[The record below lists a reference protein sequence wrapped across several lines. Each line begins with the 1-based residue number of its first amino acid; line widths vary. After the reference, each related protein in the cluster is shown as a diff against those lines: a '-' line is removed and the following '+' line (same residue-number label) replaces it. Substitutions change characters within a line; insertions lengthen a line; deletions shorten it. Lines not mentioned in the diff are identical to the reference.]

1 MNRILQFTIFIFWGT
16 LLYSQN
22 VIIDG
27 VTFSADGK
35 TLIKYPQDKMSE
47 EYIVPEGTVVIGKEA
62 FNGAKYLKELSLPLS
77 LNIIE
82 DYAFTLCYNLSIVTW
97 KHFPQSIGKLL
108 FMATNVS
115 VFYTSE
121 DSDNCISVDGV
132 LFSKDRKILLCFPNA
147 KKCNEEIYII
157 PESVESINTGAFVEA
172 GIETVVLPSTL
183 THINDFAFY
192 YGPSKFVIT
201 GKFPIIGSHVW
212 NERRSFEVSVGNP
225 YCQVSKNGF
234 VYSKD
239 GKTVH
244 VAPVDI
250 VDYLENIEIIDRYAF
265 QDCLFYSGHVDIPGS
280 VNLIREHA
288 FDDIQIPIPTFSKTS
303 HNINF
308 VCNALTPPELEG
320 EVFTEDNVGNST
332 LFVPK
337 ESEELYKATPQWNT
351 FETIKTPRPP
361 QGISE
366 DSASSLKVNR
376 VDGAIYIEALKPLE
390 TARLINLNGN
400 IVCEKNQVNS
410 CHTICDISSFDGFF
424 GLLQVIYEDGS
435 NYTIK
440 LNF

>member
-1 MNRILQFTIFIFWGT
+1 MNRILQFLIFMFWST

-22 VIIDG
+22 VVIDG
-27 VTFSADGK
+27 VTFSADRNM
-35 TLIKYPQDKMSE
+35 LIKYPEDKVDE
-47 EYIVPEGTVVIGKEA
+47 KYIVPEGTVVIGKEA

-121 DSDNCISVDGV
+121 DSDNCISVDEV
-132 LFSKDRKILLCFPNA
+132 LFSKDRKTLLCFPNA
-147 KKCNEEIYII
+147 KKCNGEIYII
-157 PESVESINTGAFVEA
+157 PESVESINTSAFVEA

-192 YGPSKFVIT
+192 YGPSNFVIT
-201 GKFPIIGSHVW
+201 GKFPIIGNHVW
-212 NERRSFEVSVGNP
+212 NERRSFEVSADNL
-225 YCQVSKNGF
+225 YCQVSENGF

-244 VAPVDI
+244 VAPIDI
-250 VDYLENIEIIDRYAF
+250 VDYLEGIEIIDRYAF

-288 FDDIQIPIPTFSKTS
+288 FDDIQIPIPTFSESS

-308 VCNALTPPELEG
+308 ACDALTPPELEG
-320 EVFTEDNVGNST
+320 EVFTENNVGNST
-332 LFVPK
+332 LFIPK
-337 ESEELYKATPQWNT
+337 GSEELYKATPQWNT
-351 FETIKTPRPP
+351 FGAIKTPGPP
-361 QGISE
+361 QGIFEKSV
-366 DSASSLKVNR
+366 SALKVNC
-376 VDGAIYIEALKPLE
+376 VDGAIYIETLKPLE
-390 TARLINLNGN
+390 TVRLIDLNGS
-400 IVCEKNQVNS
+400 VVYEKNRVNS
-410 CHTICDISSFDGFF
+410 NNTICNTSFLDGFF
-424 GLLQVIYEDGS
+424 GLLQVIYEDGDREV
-435 NYTIK
+435 IK